1 MVRQSVLCA
10 EMVETSLDVTGSQL
24 QGFVL
29 VTGTAAERAVLSLQR
44 GGQER
49 FFCLKAGSKHGPQ
62 GSGAV
67 AGCLPV

>member
-1 MVRQSVLCA
+1 MARQSVLCA

-24 QGFVL
+24 QGFAL
-29 VTGTAAERAVLSLQR
+29 LTGTAAERVVLGLQG

-49 FFCLKAGSKHGPQ
+49 FFSLKAGSKHGHQ